1 MKDTNTM
8 TLDNGFHTYSEDGH
22 DVTFRNWQ
30 QEWLYTE
37 IRNVKDSHGN
47 KTKCRVVIR
56 RGNRD
61 DYSDA
66 RIDVWSPS
74 GGWLNFHTQGVH
86 SLPVQEISY
95 VTKYE
100 YIVKPFKD
108 SAEHLWLI
116 VGEHFGR

>member
-1 MKDTNTM
+1 MNNSM
-8 TLDNGFHTYSEDGH
+8 TLDKGFHTYTENGH
-22 DVTFRNWQ
+22 DVTLRNWQ

-37 IRNVKDSHGN
+37 IRNVKDRHGN
-47 KTKCRVVIR
+47 QHKCRVTIR
-56 RGNRD
+56 RGGYD

-74 GGWLNFHTQGVH
+74 NGWLNFHTQGVQ

-100 YIVKPFKD
+100 QVVKPFTD